1 MSHQQELNDYLTR
14 HVPLFRA
21 MRARVEHADVNR
33 LALTAPLEP
42 NLNDKGTAF
51 GGSMAAIAA
60 LTGWA
65 ITTLT
70 LREHGETAEIVI
82 TDSTLKFLRPV
93 RETIVAECVPPDAA
107 AVEKFIQSYRQRG
120 KARWPVEVVVRV
132 DGEPAMIFSGHYGIF
147 KPEPTT

>member
-1 MSHQQELNDYLTR
+1 MTEISSVLSAFSKEPAMSHQQELNDYLTR

-21 MRARVEHADVNR
+21 MRAHVEYADPNR

-65 ITTLT
+65 LTTLA
-70 LREHGETAEIVI
+70 LREHGEIAEIVI
-82 TDSTLKFLRPV
+82 VDSRLKFLRPV
-93 RETIVAECVPPDAA
+93 REAIVAECIPPDAA
-107 AVEKFIQSYRQRG
+107 GV
-120 KARWPVEVVVRV
+120 
-132 DGEPAMIFSGHYGIF
+132 
-147 KPEPTT
+147 